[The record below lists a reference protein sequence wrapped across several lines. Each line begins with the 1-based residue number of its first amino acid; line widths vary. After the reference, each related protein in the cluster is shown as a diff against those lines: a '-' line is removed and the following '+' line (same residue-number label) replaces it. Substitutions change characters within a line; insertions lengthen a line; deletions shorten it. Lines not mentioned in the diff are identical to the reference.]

1 MTNKKLKRKIAVA
14 LSVAIATTMV
24 TTAVPVE
31 FGGMVAEAAKK
42 NQIKEA
48 VDKLTLNLVEEEMEY
63 EGKKIIKVSAILKTK
78 VSALQAYGIHL
89 DYNDKKLKPIEIL
102 DEYGLLSEA
111 YYDYDSSNGAL
122 KSAVTSNYAEGN
134 INGQYADATNPILKE
149 DVTLFIAFFE
159 VLDNV
164 FGTTEISIIK
174 DDEEKGI
181 KLTGSIPV
189 WKGDGEPDEAGNE
202 WEAGEKTIALAE
214 DSILTTTY
222 DTGIAAAIVKFD
234 ANGGKIDEKDSIST
248 EEVVEGSQ
256 VDLPL
261 QKPVWGNR
269 VFLGWSKDKTAEKGE
284 ETGKITAE
292 NVTYYAIW
300 GKSALPENITA
311 KVTGTPVYNGNLKA
325 EVTTENVPEDAG
337 TASYQW
343 YRGDE
348 PITGATKADYT
359 PVKEDIGQ
367 ELSVAISYE
376 GYTGQVKA
384 KAESK
389 VIKAEQAAPLQ
400 NLIECTP
407 TANQITV
414 KKIENTVYSID
425 GKNFTEDNVFT
436 GLEPKTTYE
445 ISVKY
450 KETDTHLESDA
461 TTISVT
467 TAKAAPTVK
476 DKVTAKCAYGTTLA
490 AIKPIGEM
498 VYNGKA
504 VEGTFEWNE
513 KNANEIYPK
522 TGEKYKA
529 IFRPNDTETYA
540 ESVEVE
546 AEVSCEAKKITVK
559 AISASAIY
567 GEALPSFDFE
577 MDENDLV
584 GSDTKE
590 DLVLILQTNASQR
603 PDAGEYTITKKECG
617 NPNYDITV
625 EPNIFIIEKA
635 KPTIEI
641 TNTKETQGSV
651 TGAKA
656 VITPESADA
665 QAVIEYRTTEAD
677 AWTEKIPT
685 EVGTYTVRAYL
696 PEEKAGK
703 NLFAITSGNAIMA
716 EYRIEKKASS
726 GNEGGN
732 TKPGENDNT
741 GGNGGNT
748 GGNTGG
754 NSSSGIGGGSSS
766 GGSVVTPPADNKPS
780 KEDQNTD
787 TSNNEDITNPPSD
800 NTDKKDNTGK
810 DNNTSSDN
818 KQDNE
823 KDNNKG
829 NSTSKNKNKKPA
841 KKKKVK
847 LNKKKAS
854 VKVGKTIKLKVLNT
868 KKKVAWSS
876 NKPKIAKVNKK
887 GKVTALKPGKA
898 VIKAKIKNG
907 KTLKFKITIKKVS
920 KNKK

>member
-31 FGGMVAEAAKK
+31 FGGMVAEAATAET
-42 NQIKEA
+42 IKITMKSEIVEITDEMRSGMYECA
-48 VDKLTLNLVEEEMEY
+48 GEDNADSTLFTETNGQLIKLTLDLDTAESEMGAFGCSIGYNIEETIPIGFLRQNGNSY
-63 EGKKIIKVSAILKTK
+63 RTDAKYYKYDIIATQINNSRI
-78 VSALQAYGIHL
+78 
-89 DYNDKKLKPIEIL
+89 DIE
-102 DEYGLLSEA
+102 D
-111 YYDYDSSNGAL
+111 
-122 KSAVTSNYAEGN
+122 
-134 INGQYADATNPILKE
+134 
-149 DVTLFIAFFE
+149 
-159 VLDNV
+159 
-164 FGTTEISIIK
+164 
-174 DDEEKGI
+174 EKGRKYVRVTGATPDLI
-181 KLTGSIPV
+181 YDMGSIAIFYFWIPDTSIGKV
-189 WKGDGEPDEAGNE
+189 NFELYNYEFSGDN
-202 WEAGEKTIALAE
+202 GEKIALE
-214 DSILTTTY
+214 EGTSTTHFY
-222 DTGIAAAIVKFD
+222 DTGREAATVTFD
-234 ANGGKIDEKDSIST
+234 ANGGLFGEEKIIKKTVAKDSEIKIENPT
-248 EEVVEGSQ
+248 FDGRE
-256 VDLPL
+256 
-261 QKPVWGNR
+261 
-269 VFLGWSKDKTAEKGE
+269 FLGWSEDNKGE
-284 ETGKITAE
+284 SGIKKTVIAKDG
-292 NVTYYAIW
+292 VTYYAIW
-300 GKSALPENITA
+300 ANPDLPSTVTASIEGIFEFDSTINAKSEGK
-311 KVTGTPVYNGNLKA
+311 
-325 EVTTENVPEDAG
+325 PEDAG
-337 TASYQW
+337 DASYQW
-343 YRGDE
+343 YRANEQNDSAKVKIEGA
-348 PITGATKADYT
+348 TGASYKITA
-359 PVKEDIGQ
+359 EDVGKYLNV
-367 ELSVAISYE
+367 EVSYN
-376 GYTGQVKA
+376 GYRGSAKSAFTEKVQKA
-384 KAESK
+384 KKDAP
-389 VIKAEQAAPLQ
+389 VITVAD
-400 NLIECTP
+400 CTP

-414 KKIENTVYSID
+414 KKIENAVYSID

-450 KETDTHLESDA
+450 KETDTHLASDA
-461 TTISVT
+461 TIISVT
-467 TAKAAPTVK
+467 TTKAAPTVK
-476 DKVTAKCAYGTTLA
+476 DKITARCAYGTTLA
-490 AIKPIGEM
+490 AIKPAGEM

-590 DLVLILQTNASQR
+590 DLALILQTNASQR

-625 EPNIFIIEKA
+625 EPNVLIIEKA

-641 TNTKETQGSV
+641 TNTKEIQGNV

-665 QAVIEYRTTEAD
+665 QAVIEYKTGNTD
-677 AWTEKIPT
+677 TWTEKIPT

-703 NLFAITSGNAIMA
+703 NLLAITSGNAITA

-732 TKPGENDNT
+732 TKPGEDDNT

-754 NSSSGIGGGSSS
+754 NGSSGIGGGSSS

-787 TSNNEDITNPPSD
+787 TPKKDEDTLIPPSD
-800 NTDKKDNTGK
+800 NTDEKDDTGK

-868 KKKVAWSS
+868 KKKVTWSS